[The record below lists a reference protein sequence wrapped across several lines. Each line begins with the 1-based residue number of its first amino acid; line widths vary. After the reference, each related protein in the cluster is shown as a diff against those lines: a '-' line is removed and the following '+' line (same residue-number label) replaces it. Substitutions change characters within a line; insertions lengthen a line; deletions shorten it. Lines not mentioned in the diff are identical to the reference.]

1 MNWLLK
7 LWNWLVSKFSAP
19 HTEQIEVSEEDVIE
33 EIIVERIPAP
43 VEVLVQDDTCS
54 EMFSQMLKD
63 AAISDY
69 IIQKYNIQTTFDEWC
84 DCDCTE
90 VSMSEVVAKFKEQHP
105 VIAKKIKKVT

>member
-43 VEVLVQDDTCS
+43 VEVLVEDDTCS

-69 IIQKYNIQTTFDEWC
+69 IIEKYNIQTTFDEWC
-84 DCDCTE
+84 DCDCAE
-90 VSMSEVVAKFKEQHP
+90 VRMSEIVAKFKEQHP